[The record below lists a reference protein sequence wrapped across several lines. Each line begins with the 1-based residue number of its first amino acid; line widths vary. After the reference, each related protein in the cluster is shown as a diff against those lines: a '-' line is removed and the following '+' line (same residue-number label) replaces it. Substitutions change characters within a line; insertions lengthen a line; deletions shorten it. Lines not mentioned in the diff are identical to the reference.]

1 MMKPSRVALGVA
13 AILFILVFVQ
23 DVQAAEIIVRNDLR

>member
-1 MMKPSRVALGVA
+1 MMKPTRVALGVA

-23 DVQAAEIIVRNDLR
+23 GVKAAEIILRNDLR

>member
-1 MMKPSRVALGVA
+1 MKPTRIVMGVA

-23 DVQAAEIIVRNDLR
+23 GVQAAEIIVRNDLK